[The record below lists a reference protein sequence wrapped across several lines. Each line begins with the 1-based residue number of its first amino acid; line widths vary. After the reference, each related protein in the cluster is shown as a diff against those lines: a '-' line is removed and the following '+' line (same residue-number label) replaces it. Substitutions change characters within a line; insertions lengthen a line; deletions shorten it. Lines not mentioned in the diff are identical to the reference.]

1 MDDNAESIMVPPGYQ
16 LEMYVD
22 NKNNK
27 EEEATV
33 FVGGLRGDK
42 KGPKCYNL
50 KKFGFANKASRWTLV
65 RI

>member
-1 MDDNAESIMVPPGYQ
+1 MDDNAESIMVPPGFQ
-16 LEMYVD
+16 LEMYVTSKD
-22 NKNNK
+22 KD
-27 EEEATV
+27 EEATV

>member
-1 MDDNAESIMVPPGYQ
+1 MFDTAESVMVPPGFQ
-16 LEMYVD
+16 LEMY
-22 NKNNK
+22 NHNNVK
-27 EEEATV
+27 DEEATI